1 MAEGEEYVFQTFDQ
15 SVYHSKLDRVA
26 LEDAHEQDEVLRVVK
41 KWVKGDPP
49 NTKEEI
55 KGLPQDV
62 PSQRSRK

>member
-15 SVYHSKLDRVA
+15 SVY
-26 LEDAHEQDEVLRVVK
+26 HEQDEVLRVVK